1 MTKSSTKSSRSFPRP
16 LSELLGATLGDA
28 LKAQGFAST
37 EIISRWFS
45 GGEWQQFAAL
55 AGLLI
60 TLGAVRVVAVRYRPV
75 TGPAVQPPSQ
85 MSLSFP

>member
-1 MTKSSTKSSRSFPRP
+1 MTHDTCSNVSTMRVTFIMDTV
-16 LSELLGATLGDA
+16 LVVML
-28 LKAQGFAST
+28 T
-37 EIISRWFS
+37 EIIWRWFS

-55 AGLLI
+55 VGLLI

-75 TGPAVQPPSQ
+75 TGSGVQPPSQ